1 LAGDNSGRVPMFY
14 LADGSV
20 HVRLTDS
27 GGVVQF
33 DYPSMLVIGPS
44 SGGGGTPPSVDP
56 STVFQTGD
64 VIWLDGPTF
73 RAGWVR
79 DNGKTISN
87 TGNGGTERSALDC
100 HALFLFLWDTY
111 PDSICPVV
119 GGRGPNAE
127 SDWGS
132 RQITLPDKRGY
143 SPVGDT
149 AMGNADTAR
158 LAGAPIVQGNATTPG
173 SKLGEASHLLAIG
186 ELPTHTPSGGVT
198 LTGVLTRT
206 FAVDILN
213 GSGGALLH
221 MNHDTDSGGPYTA
234 VFAGNPIGGGGP
246 HNVTSLCVVG
256 SFFRKL

>member
-1 LAGDNSGRVPMFY
+1 MFY

-100 HALFLFLWDTY
+100 HALFLFLWNTY
-111 PDSICPVV
+111 SDSVCPVV

-149 AMGNADTAR
+149 AMGNADTGR
-158 LAGAPIVQGNATTPG
+158 LASAPIVQGNATTPG
-173 SKLGEASHLLAIG
+173 SKVGEATHSLSTAEIPSHAHPAFINDPG
-186 ELPTHTPSGGVT
+186 HRHVVPAGG
-198 LTGVLTRT
+198 
-206 FAVDILN
+206 AP
-213 GSGGALLH
+213 GSGGLTISTTGINQNTSIDATGVRVWDGT
-221 MNHDTDSGGPYTA
+221 NFDTTNPTGG
-234 VFAGNPIGGGGP
+234 NGP
-246 HNVTSLCVVG
+246 HNNTALSVICTC
-256 SFFRKL
+256 FRKL

>member
-1 LAGDNSGRVPMFY
+1 
-14 LADGSV
+14 
-20 HVRLTDS
+20 
-27 GGVVQF
+27 
-33 DYPSMLVIGPS
+33 
-44 SGGGGTPPSVDP
+44 
-56 STVFQTGD
+56 VFQTGD

-100 HALFLFLWDTY
+100 HALFLFLWNTY
-111 PDSICPVV
+111 SDQICPVV

-158 LAGAPIVQGNATTPG
+158 LAGVPFSQGNATTPG
-173 SKLGEASHLLAIG
+173 SQGGEAIHTLTTTEMPLHAHAASISGSHNHGINIV
-186 ELPTHTPSGGVT
+186 SGGGIAGSQ
-198 LTGVLTRT
+198 TG
-206 FAVDILN
+206 
-213 GSGGALLH
+213 
-221 MNHDTDSGGPYTA
+221 TA
-234 VFAGNPIGGGGP
+234 VPGVGTSSIDPSAIRQSADGAGLTVSIGNNGGNGA
-246 HNVTSLCVVG
+246 HNNTPYVVIG